1 MTHETIVKPDMI
13 IAEFQAEKTR
23 LEREREETKEKVKK
37 PIGQTAGQECLVIPD
52 HSEVHLVPDN
62 GQYTEPIKAP
72 PTIDFPNY
80 PA

>member
-1 MTHETIVKPDMI
+1 MTHETVVKPDMI

-23 LEREREETKEKVKK
+23 LERKREETKEKIKK
-37 PIGQTAGQECLVIPD
+37 PIGQTGSQGCLVIPTR
-52 HSEVHLVPDN
+52 SEVYLVPDN

-72 PTIDFPNY
+72 PAIEFPNY